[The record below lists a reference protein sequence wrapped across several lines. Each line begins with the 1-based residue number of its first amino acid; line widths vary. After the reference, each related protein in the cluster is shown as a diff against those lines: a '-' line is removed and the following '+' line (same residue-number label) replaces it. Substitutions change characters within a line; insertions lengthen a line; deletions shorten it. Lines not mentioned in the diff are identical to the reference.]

1 MTPGKEVLHSP
12 ASELDRHYQ
21 SLDAAALGLVVAQ
34 VALVGDEDL
43 GRPTPCDGWT
53 VADLISHMNAE
64 HEAIIEPILGPR
76 RASSDDPRRDFPL
89 IAARLVSALDQAG
102 LGVMVPEVG
111 SKVGTEQVWS
121 IHLVDMIV
129 HGWDVTRAV
138 GRSHP
143 VADEFVVE
151 AFPIA
156 RIITAPAS
164 PLAGTVYAAPVAER
178 GEWTLLDNLA
188 AVLGRK
194 VEVWFE
200 RDR

>member
-1 MTPGKEVLHSP
+1 VVP
-12 ASELDRHYQ
+12 DYQ

-64 HEAIIEPILGPR
+64 HEAIIKPILGPR
-76 RASSDDPRRDFPL
+76 RGCSDDPRRDFPL
-89 IAARLVSALDQAG
+89 IAARWVSALDQAG
-102 LGVMVPEVG
+102 VDVTVPKVG
-111 SKVGTEQVWS
+111 SNVGTEQVWS
-121 IHLVDMIV
+121 IHFVDMLV
-129 HGWDVTRAV
+129 HGWDVARAV

-143 VADEFVVE
+143 VADELVVE
-151 AFPIA
+151 AFPVA

-164 PLAGTVYAAPVAER
+164 PFAGTVYAAPVAER
-178 GEWTLLDNLA
+178 GEWTPLDNLA

-194 VEVWFE
+194 VGVWLA
-200 RDR
+200 RNR